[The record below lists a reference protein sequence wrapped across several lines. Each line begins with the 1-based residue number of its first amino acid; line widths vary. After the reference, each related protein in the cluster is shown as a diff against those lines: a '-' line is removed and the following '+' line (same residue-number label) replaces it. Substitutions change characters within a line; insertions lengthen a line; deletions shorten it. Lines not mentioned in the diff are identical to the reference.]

1 MRKNTLLTLAVAMF
15 LCSCSETGKKP
26 NQVAGSAIDP
36 SEIFTI
42 ELTIGGA
49 DDDHSKEFL
58 LADPQIMEVTY
69 TGDILVID
77 ENRIKV
83 FDSQG
88 NEKMIVGRRGEGPGE
103 FGRRFVPYIGPAGY
117 LFAADVG
124 SIGIGNWD
132 YFGIS
137 SFSDFYNLFTPDY
150 RLIEKNRIEDNPRI
164 DAYLQ
169 EHNLERKNMRRMARF
184 ILLDRDKML
193 FEAVIEETGSDQE
206 AQYYWRVLYD
216 NGRTITHILEKKL
229 LLMYGSTAYPE
240 GEIHWEALPGNRLF
254 YQNADEDVFDVE
266 KGSYYTIHVL
276 SLDNGKDIS
285 AAREFTPVEFPERMT
300 TAPAR
305 KGNPLDQHKIDKARV
320 FKEKKYYAAVKIIKV
335 EGRYAFLFPNMLS
348 ESVQRDPLRVPAEV
362 FDLETCQYV
371 TTIEFPFYPYVIRN
385 GYAYQ
390 LKMTTQTEFAEIRK
404 YKIDPAVYGK

>member
-1 MRKNTLLTLAVAMF
+1 MLFILFFNCSKDVDVQTAEMESLLTDV
-15 LCSCSETGKKP
+15 
-26 NQVAGSAIDP
+26 
-36 SEIFTI
+36 FTL
-42 ELTIGGA
+42 ELTIGGPE
-49 DDDHSKEFL
+49 DDHSEEFL
-58 LADPQIMEVTY
+58 LAEPEIMEVTY

-88 NEKMIVGRRGEGPGE
+88 NEKIIVGRRGEGPGE
-103 FGRRFVPYIGPAGY
+103 FGKWFVPYIGPSGY
-117 LFAADVG
+117 LFAADVSG
-124 SIGIGNWD
+124 IGIGNWD
-132 YFGIS
+132 FYGRS

-150 RLIEKNRIEDNPRI
+150 RLIEKNRIENNPRI

-169 EHNLERKNMRRMARF
+169 EHNLERENMSRMTKF
-184 ILLDRDKML
+184 IPLDRDKML

-216 NGRTITHILEKKL
+216 NGRTSTHILEKKV
-229 LLMYGSTAYPE
+229 LLMYTSEGYPE
-240 GEIHWEALPGNRLF
+240 GELHWEALPGNRLF

-285 AAREFTPVEFPERMT
+285 ATREFTPVEFPERMT
-300 TAPAR
+300 TAPPR
-305 KGNPLDQHKIDKARV
+305 KGNPFDQHKIDMARV
-320 FKEKKYYAAVKIIKV
+320 YKEKKYYAAVKIVKV

-362 FDLETCQYV
+362 FDLENCQYI

-390 LKMTTQTEFAEIRK
+390 LKRTTNDEFAEVNK
-404 YKIDPAVYGK
+404 YRIDPAMYGK